1 MFQMMSWTRKS
12 PVINEKTISEFRGA
26 TLFVRLNKIMHM
38 TKGTLDSLKPGK
50 RESKK
55 LQITSQDFESIN
67 DPKVEP
73 TSWSN

>member
-1 MFQMMSWTRKS
+1 
-12 PVINEKTISEFRGA
+12 
-26 TLFVRLNKIMHM
+26 M

-73 TSWSN
+73 TS

>member
-26 TLFVRLNKIMHM
+26 TLLVRLNKIMHM

-73 TSWSN
+73 TS

>member
-1 MFQMMSWTRKS
+1 MFQMMSWTHKS
-12 PVINEKTISEFRGA
+12 PVINEKPISEFRGT
-26 TLFVRLNKIMHM
+26 TLLVRLNKIMHM
-38 TKGTLDSLKPGK
+38 TEGSLDSPKPGK
-50 RESKK
+50 REPKK